1 MAYKMIDVSS
11 WQGNIDW
18 NKVKADGVTGAI
30 IRAGFDNDT
39 VDNRFIRNING
50 AIKAG
55 IHIGIYWFSYAYTD
69 AMARSEADFCIKVIA
84 PYKKYIDMPV
94 FFDWEYDSMNYAKK
108 QGVYPSKQLIT
119 SMTKVFCDRLKAA
132 GYMAG
137 VYYNYD
143 YKINHYDLSQL
154 KGCYKWYALYT
165 DERANGAD
173 IQQYS
178 STGKVN
184 GISGNCDMN
193 RCYVKFWKNDKPTL
207 KPTTDN
213 DKLET
218 DGIFG
223 KLSTERLQK
232 VLGIDPDGWIGG
244 QTESCKPYL
253 MNWTTI
259 RYNDGFNGS
268 VTINKLQRY
277 LDKRGYSVGKIDGLC
292 GKNTVTALQKFLNAH
307 DFNCGK
313 PDGYFG
319 ANTAKAFQKYL
330 NAL

>member
-39 VDNRFIRNING
+39 VDNQFRNNING
-50 AIKAG
+50 AIKVG
-55 IHIGIYWFSYAYTD
+55 IHIGIYWFSYAYTE

-154 KGCYKWYALYT
+154 KGCYKWYALYSS
-165 DERANGAD
+165 ERANGAD

-178 STGKVN
+178 SSGKVN
-184 GISGNCDMN
+184 GISGNVDMN
-193 RCYVKFWKNDKPTL
+193 RCYTEFWKNSKPAPAP
-207 KPTTDN
+207 KPVKE
-213 DKLET
+213 KLVV
-218 DGIFG
+218 DGEFG
-223 KLSTERLQK
+223 YKSTIRLQQW
-232 VLGIDPDGWIGG
+232 LGTYQDGEISG
-244 QTESCKPYL
+244 QTEVVKPYIPNL
-253 MNWTTI
+253 ISATFGGYGSACI
-259 RYNDGFNGS
+259 R
-268 VTINKLQRY
+268 
-277 LDKRGYSVGKIDGLC
+277 
-292 GKNTVTALQKFLNAH
+292 ALQKYLNNKGYGAGSVDGYCGKVTVSALQSFLNAQK
-307 DFNCGK
+307 FNVHGV
-313 PDGYFG
+313 DGVFG
-319 ANTAKAFQKYL
+319 ANTAKALQRFL
-330 NAL
+330 NSF

>member
-39 VDNRFIRNING
+39 VDNKFIRNING

-55 IHIGIYWFSYAYTD
+55 MHIGIYWFSYAYTD
-69 AMARSEADFCIKVIA
+69 SMARSEADFCIKTIA

-94 FFDWEYDSMNYAKK
+94 FFDWEYDSMNWAKQ

-143 YKINHYDLSQL
+143 YKVNHYDLSQL
-154 KGCYKWYALYT
+154 NGCYKWYALYT

-193 RCYVKFWKNDKPTL
+193 RCYVEFWKNAKPTP
-207 KPTTDN
+207 KPV
-213 DKLET
+213 KEQLVV
-218 DGIFG
+218 DGLFG
-223 KLSTERLQK
+223 YKSTMRLQQW
-232 VLGIDPDGWIGG
+232 LGTPQDGEISG
-244 QTESCKPYL
+244 QTQVVKPYIPNL
-253 MNWTTI
+253 ISATFGGYGSACI
-259 RYNDGFNGS
+259 RALQKYLNNKGYGAGTVDGF
-268 VTINKLQRY
+268 
-277 LDKRGYSVGKIDGLC
+277 C
-292 GKNTVTALQKFLNAH
+292 GKNTVTALQKFLNAQKF
-307 DFNCGK
+307 DVKGV
-313 PDGYFG
+313 DGIFG
-319 ANTAKAFQKYL
+319 ANTAKALQRFL
-330 NAL
+330 NSF